1 MVIQDEPYL
10 LDNRLFKILD
20 VVTLVSR
27 SRFVVITMRKR
38 KGHREGK

>member
-1 MVIQDEPYL
+1 MVIQNELYL

-27 SRFVVITMRKR
+27 SRFVVITM
-38 KGHREGK
+38 

>member
-1 MVIQDEPYL
+1 MVIQNELYL

-27 SRFVVITMRKR
+27 SRFVVTTM
-38 KGHREGK
+38 